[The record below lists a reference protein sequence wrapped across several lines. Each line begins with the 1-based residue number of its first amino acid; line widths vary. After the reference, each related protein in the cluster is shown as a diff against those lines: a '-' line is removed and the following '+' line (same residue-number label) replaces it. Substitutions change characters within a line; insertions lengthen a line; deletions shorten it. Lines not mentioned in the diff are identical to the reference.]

1 MGILASLGDQRPGC
15 GCSSGSDKVLS
26 GNPSA
31 VDAACLHQRE
41 DLGLRLFPGEDER
54 LLWEGG
60 FASPALEL
68 CRAAGCSAP
77 AACVGDS
84 WTSECSPAHLGL
96 PPGTT
101 SSASSSGKV
110 THLWDSHLRSLISRR
125 LSHFSFVLQ
134 AKTKGLSVI
143 CLESL

>member
-77 AACVGDS
+77 AACWGLLDLRVLP
-84 WTSECSPAHLGL
+84 CSSRPASRDHLLSLLLREGHTPLGL
-96 PPGTT
+96 TFT
-101 SSASSSGKV
+101 
-110 THLWDSHLRSLISRR
+110 
-125 LSHFSFVLQ
+125 
-134 AKTKGLSVI
+134 
-143 CLESL
+143 